1 MGYQPDMR
9 AQLDAW
15 RGRSRGEVVTR
26 LRATPG
32 QVDAVLAAHDGP
44 WDQRVD
50 GQWAPV
56 DVVCHLRDIEE
67 VTLARY
73 RAVLRMRDPLLPA
86 AADPDDREGWGL
98 LEDGARL
105 LDPDRW
111 AQDRQ
116 YLRNDIH
123 EAAAAFT
130 RWRRQSDQLLSLLDD
145 AQWRRTSI
153 HPRLGRITLH
163 DWTAIIA
170 WHDGN
175 HVSQLELAVRAR

>member
-1 MGYQPDMR
+1 MAYEPDTA

-26 LRATPG
+26 LRATPD
-32 QVDAVLAAHDGP
+32 QVTAVLAAHDGP
-44 WDQRVD
+44 WDQRV
-50 GQWAPV
+50 GGAWSPV

-67 VTLARY
+67 LTLARY
-73 RAVLRMRDPLLPA
+73 RQVLCMQDPMLPA

-98 LEDGARL
+98 LEEGARL
-105 LDPDRW
+105 LDPERW
-111 AQDRQ
+111 AHDRQ

-130 RWRRQSDQLLSLLDD
+130 RWRRHSDELLSQLDES
-145 AQWRRTSI
+145 QWARTSI
-153 HPRLGRITLH
+153 HPRLGRITLQ

-175 HVSQLELAVRAR
+175 HVAQLELAVRGG